1 MQDILTYLMVLVT
14 IAFFVVGKF
23 RKKENCNKCS
33 GCTSDCPLN
42 SPQKISRKDLFN
54 IIQ

>member
-1 MQDILTYLMVLVT
+1 MQDILTYLTVLLT
-14 IAFFVVGKF
+14 IIFFVIGKF

-42 SPQKISRKDLFN
+42 SANKIQNKNLFN
-54 IIQ
+54 IIR